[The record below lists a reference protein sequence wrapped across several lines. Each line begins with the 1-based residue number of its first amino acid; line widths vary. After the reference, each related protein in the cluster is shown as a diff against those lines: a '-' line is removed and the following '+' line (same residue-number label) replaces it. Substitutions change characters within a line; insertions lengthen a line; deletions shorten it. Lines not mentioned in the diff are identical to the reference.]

1 MKRRYF
7 LLMLSMFPLFLL
19 GEELERETIEDG
31 RFEYN
36 YIKLDGRRY
45 PTGTIFIRDLI
56 NKKTNFIQADIQP
69 PGCKNYPTISFINF
83 EEWSRPIVIFCG
95 EQNLYLWSSVSG
107 IIDTVDF
114 NGEEVRLGSTDKGVL
129 YVLVMKYSESISKY
143 YSKLNDYP
151 SSHLIKYPQLYILQS
166 DPSISSF
173 RKANRGDLRSV
184 HEIYFNDFYKK
195 YKETDDKRMLL
206 SILLLARKAFD
217 DESYLQL
224 REELFKGLKD
234 DLMEFLD
241 KSVDDLI

>member
-56 NKKTNFIQADIQP
+56 NKKTKFIQADIQP
-69 PGCKNYPTISFINF
+69 PGCKNYPTISLINI
-83 EEWSRPIVIFCG
+83 EGRYKPIVIFCG
-95 EQNLYLWSSVSG
+95 EQILYLWSSVSG

-173 RKANRGDLRSV
+173 RKANRGDLRSA

-195 YKETDDKRMLL
+195 YKETDDKRLL
-206 SILLLARKAFD
+206 VSVLILARMAFN
-217 DESYLQL
+217 DESYLEI
-224 REELFKGLKD
+224 RKILFKNLNKEFK
-234 DLMEFLD
+234 LFLD
-241 KSVDDLI
+241 KSVDELI